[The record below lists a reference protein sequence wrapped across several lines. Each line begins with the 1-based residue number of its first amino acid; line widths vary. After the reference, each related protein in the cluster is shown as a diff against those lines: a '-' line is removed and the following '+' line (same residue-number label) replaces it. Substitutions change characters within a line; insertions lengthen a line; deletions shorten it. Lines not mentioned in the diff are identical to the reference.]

1 MTNPNSEGEV
11 TATAHKNPQT
21 PMPKL
26 TTEQRTRCF
35 DEVAL
40 GYAEDQAIAEA
51 KRCLQCK
58 VPKCIEGCPVQID
71 IPAFI
76 ENIREGEYD
85 EALEK
90 IREKNSLPAICGRVC
105 PQENQCMG
113 TCILGLKGDPI
124 NIGALERF
132 VADKESKMEPRK
144 LEAVPSTGKRVAVV
158 GSGPAGLTAAA
169 ELAKLGHE
177 VRIFEA
183 LHRPGGVLTYGIP
196 EFRLP
201 KKILRDEIRYVES
214 LGAKIETNVIVGK
227 VIKLDELFK
236 MGFDSVF
243 IGSGAG
249 LPAFLGVPGEN
260 LSGIY
265 SANEFLIRVN
275 MMRAYKFPEYNTP
288 VKVGKKAVVIGGGN
302 SAMDAARS
310 ALRLGGEV
318 TVIYRRTE
326 EFMPARREEV
336 LNTKEEGIKFIFLA
350 TPIRF
355 IGNEKGWVK
364 AAECVRME
372 LGEPDESG
380 RRRPHPIS
388 GSEFTM
394 DANTVIVAIG
404 QRANPLAARGEDK
417 INVTRHGTIIAN
429 QKTGQTDMP
438 GVFAAG
444 DIVTGNAT
452 VISAMAGGKKAA
464 QAIHRFLIEK
474 PEIKEI
480 PHPAA

>member
-1 MTNPNSEGEV
+1 
-11 TATAHKNPQT
+11 
-21 PMPKL
+21 MPKL
-26 TTEQRTRCF
+26 SITERTRRF

-40 GYAEDQAIAEA
+40 GYTEDQAIAEA
-51 KRCLQCK
+51 DRCLQCK
-58 VPKCIEGCPVQID
+58 VPKCIEGCPVEID

-76 ENIREGEYD
+76 RNIREGEYE

-113 TCILGLKGDPI
+113 ECVLGLRGDPI

-132 VADKESKMEPRK
+132 VADEESKMEPRN

-177 VRIFEA
+177 VTIFEA

-236 MGFDSVF
+236 MGFDAAF

-275 MMRAYKFPEYNTP
+275 MMRAYKFPEYDTP

-310 ALRLGGEV
+310 ALRLGAEV

-326 EFMPARREEV
+326 ELMPARREEI

-355 IGNEKGWVK
+355 IGDEKGWVK

-380 RRRPHPIS
+380 RRRPHTVN
-388 GSEFTM
+388 GSEFTV
-394 DANTVIVAIG
+394 DAETVIIAIG
-404 QRANPLAARGEDK
+404 QRANPLAARGEDAIK
-417 INVTRHGTIIAN
+417 VTRHGTIIAN

-464 QAIHRFLIEK
+464 QAIHRFLREK
-474 PEIKEI
+474 TEEKEI
-480 PHPAA
+480 LQQAA

>member
-1 MTNPNSEGEV
+1 
-11 TATAHKNPQT
+11 
-21 PMPKL
+21 MPKL
-26 TTEQRTRCF
+26 STEERIRCF

-40 GYAEDQAIAEA
+40 GYTEDQAIGEA
-51 KRCLQCK
+51 NRCLQCK
-58 VPKCIEGCPVQID
+58 VPKCIEGCPVEID

-76 ENIREGEYD
+76 KNIREGEYE

-113 TCILGLKGDPI
+113 KCVLGLRGDPI

-132 VADKESKMEPRK
+132 VADEESKREPRK
-144 LEAVPSTGKRVAVV
+144 PEAIPSTGKRVAVV

-177 VRIFEA
+177 VTIFEA
-183 LHRPGGVLTYGIP
+183 LHRPGGVLSYGIP

-236 MGFDSVF
+236 MGFDAAF

-326 EFMPARREEV
+326 ELMPARREEV

-355 IGNEKGWVK
+355 IGDEKGWVK
-364 AAECVRME
+364 AVECVRME

-380 RRRPHPIS
+380 RRRPHTVS
-388 GSEFTM
+388 GSEFTV
-394 DANTVIVAIG
+394 DAETVIVAIG
-404 QRANPLAARGEDK
+404 QRANPLAARGEDTIK
-417 INVTRHGTIIAN
+417 VTRHGTIIAN

-464 QAIHRFLIEK
+464 QAIHRFLMEK
-474 PEIKEI
+474 TEEKEI
-480 PHPAA
+480 LQPAA